1 MYMSAN
7 NNKSKGLVIGLVA
20 LAAGVAI
27 GVAGTEVSRQSQ
39 SPGKTSDTNQLSVT
53 SVGVPNLFADTNQ
66 WDPFQEI
73 QRMQAQMDQSFN
85 DMFEQFRMQP
95 QFIQPLNPNYSSS
108 INVEDLKDR
117 YVVRAYLPDAKASD
131 VHVTLNDG
139 RTLKVEVNSRQSE
152 KSSQTNSVSQVSEW
166 GQYEQTVQLPTPVN
180 PNQMTVKHDGHDLI
194 ITIPK
199 TS

>member
-1 MYMSAN
+1 MSAN